1 MDNFTIIFYKIFIG
15 GTDDR
20 YNIYRTMGDAYLI
33 EVEVKAIVKDFDEV
47 RKKLTQIGA
56 IKMKTE
62 YQSDIYY
69 NAPHKD
75 FGETDEALRIRKI
88 PENGKTRVILT
99 YKGAKLDNISK
110 TRKEIEVDVSD
121 AENTSLILENL
132 NFRKAASVK
141 KNRDIYHIKEFIIT
155 LDTVQDVGTY
165 VEIETEANE
174 DEDTSASIQKIYD
187 IYKQLGIEEGFERRS
202 YLELMGID

>member
-1 MDNFTIIFYKIFIG
+1 MINITFTEF
-15 GTDDR
+15 
-20 YNIYRTMGDAYLI
+20 MGDAYLI
-33 EVEVKAIVKDFDEV
+33 EVEVKAIVKDFEEV
-47 RKKLTQIGA
+47 RNKLTQIGA
-56 IKMKTE
+56 VKIKTE
-62 YQSDIYY
+62 HQSDIYY

-75 FGETDEALRIRKI
+75 FGETDEALRIREI
-88 PENGKTRVILT
+88 PEKGKKRVILT

-121 AENTSLILENL
+121 SKNTSLILENL
-132 NFRKAASVK
+132 NFRRAASVK

-174 DEDTSASIQKIYD
+174 DEDTSESIQKIYG

>member
-1 MDNFTIIFYKIFIG
+1 MINITFTEF
-15 GTDDR
+15 
-20 YNIYRTMGDAYLI
+20 MGDAYLI
-33 EVEVKAIVKDFDEV
+33 EVEVKAIVKDFEEV
-47 RKKLTQIGA
+47 RNKLTQIGA
-56 IKMKTE
+56 VKIKTE
-62 YQSDIYY
+62 HQSDIYY

-75 FGETDEALRIRKI
+75 FGETDEALRIREI
-88 PENGKTRVILT
+88 PEKGKKRVILT

-121 AENTSLILENL
+121 SKNTSLILENL
-132 NFRKAASVK
+132 NFRRAASVK

-174 DEDTSASIQKIYD
+174 DEDTSESIQKIYD

>member
-1 MDNFTIIFYKIFIG
+1 MINITFTEF
-15 GTDDR
+15 
-20 YNIYRTMGDAYLI
+20 MGDAYLI
-33 EVEVKAIVKDFDEV
+33 EVEVKAIVKDFEEV
-47 RKKLTQIGA
+47 RNKLTQIGA
-56 IKMKTE
+56 VKIKTE
-62 YQSDIYY
+62 HQSDIYY

-75 FGETDEALRIRKI
+75 FGETDEALRIREI
-88 PENGKTRVILT
+88 PEKGKKRVILT

-121 AENTSLILENL
+121 SENTSLILENL
-132 NFRKAASVK
+132 NFRRAASVK

-174 DEDTSASIQKIYD
+174 DEDTSESIQKIYD

>member
-1 MDNFTIIFYKIFIG
+1 MINITFTEF
-15 GTDDR
+15 
-20 YNIYRTMGDAYLI
+20 MGDAYLI
-33 EVEVKAIVKDFDEV
+33 EVEVKAIVKDFEEV
-47 RKKLTQIGA
+47 RNKLTQIGA
-56 IKMKTE
+56 VKIKTE
-62 YQSDIYY
+62 HQSDIYY

-75 FGETDEALRIRKI
+75 FGETDEALRIREI
-88 PENGKTRVILT
+88 PEKGKKRVILT

-121 AENTSLILENL
+121 SENTSLILENL
-132 NFRKAASVK
+132 NFRRAASVK

-174 DEDTSASIQKIYD
+174 DEDTSESIQKIYG

>member
-1 MDNFTIIFYKIFIG
+1 MSH
-15 GTDDR
+15 
-20 YNIYRTMGDAYLI
+20 LI
-33 EVEVKAIVKDFDEV
+33 EIEVKANVKNFEDV

-56 IKMKTE
+56 VKIKTE
-62 YQSDIYY
+62 HQSDVYY

-121 AENTSLILENL
+121 ADNTAMILENL
-132 NFRKAASVK
+132 DFRRAAAVNK
-141 KNRDIYHIKEFIIT
+141 DRDIYHINKFIIT

-174 DEDTSASIQKIYD
+174 DDDTSESIKKIFE
-187 IYKQLGIEEGFERRS
+187 IYKELGIEEGFERRS
-202 YLELMGID
+202 YLELMGIE